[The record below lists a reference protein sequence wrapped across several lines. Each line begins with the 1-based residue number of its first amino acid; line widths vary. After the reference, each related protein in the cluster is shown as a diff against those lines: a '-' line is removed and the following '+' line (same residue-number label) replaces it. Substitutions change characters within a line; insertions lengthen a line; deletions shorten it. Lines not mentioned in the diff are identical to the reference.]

1 VERRNTILI
10 MEEAAA
16 SRTVLRELFSMQY
29 EIVEAETAQDALQIL
44 SENQHCIALILLS
57 ITLPEKQG
65 ITFLEKVGERG
76 YLEDIPIVATMT
88 SEELG
93 MEMKLLDMGVED
105 IILKPFLT
113 SLISKRINLILE
125 RYRYKAYLEKIASTQ
140 MLQLKKANEGLMDIL
155 YAVIEQRNMGVATHV
170 RHIRSLSKLLLNE
183 IASTYLEYGLTEEM
197 IDSMANACVLHDI
210 GKILIP
216 ETILTKKEGLT
227 EEEYELVKTHSLR
240 GMEFLSY
247 FGNTEE
253 KQFLKYA
260 MEVSQYHHERWDGK
274 GYPEGLAGDEIPL
287 CAQVA
292 GLMDCYDALITSR
305 PYKPAVSHKEAVRM
319 ILNGECGMFS
329 EKILHCFK
337 KVEHQLQD
345 YIQSSEPIFSM
356 DSQKNEKKESEAV
369 EEFHSVLPGVEQ
381 MKYLSSTRYLDS
393 IILELDI
400 TQDVYCKIYPPVT
413 EIPIFLERGA
423 LTGVMDVFFTIYV
436 HPEDVKKLNVAYQK
450 AMEEI
455 KTQTGEGESSTE
467 IRVLNIAG
475 SGYSWYQFSLLGL
488 RKYGG
493 NPGRVLLVLK
503 HIHDI
508 KMLQHNNSYLVNILS
523 EIREGLELLS
533 QEEEKPLLSQM
544 KKLASG
550 YTDTSEGQLQSLL
563 SDFNDT
569 VFEYDLVSGAIRY
582 SENFKSKFGSRT
594 PTTLYE
600 LYQWAVSTIHPED
613 FQMFEQQFMK
623 LIHGEKADALEFRY
637 KNNCGNYAWCQ
648 KRATVQYN
656 EKQKPLKVIG
666 ILMDISHYKNENAK
680 LLEKSE
686 RDPMTGLYNKIT
698 TQDLIEQCFQE
709 SSPSDTHAMVVFD
722 IDDFKS
728 INDTCG
734 HLSGD
739 HAIQKL
745 AEKIARYTRNQD
757 IVGRVGG
764 DEFMLLMKNMRDKR
778 DVVKKVKTFMRE
790 LNQVQVKS
798 PITVSMGIAIYPW
811 DGTNYEELFC
821 RADEALYASKRCG
834 KNQWK
839 FYSEIYGKLRKENNY
854 EN

>member
-1 VERRNTILI
+1 

-16 SRTVLRELFSMQY
+16 SRNVLRELFSMQY
-29 EIVEAETAQDALQIL
+29 EIMEAQTAQDALQIL

-57 ITLPEKQG
+57 VTLPEKQG
-65 ITFLEKVGERG
+65 FVFLEKVGEQG
-76 YLEDIPIVATMT
+76 YLEDIPIVATM
-88 SEELG
+88 SSKELG
-93 MEMKLLDMGVED
+93 IEMKLLDMGVED
-105 IILKPFLT
+105 IIPKPFIT
-113 SLISKRINLILE
+113 SLISRRINLILE

-155 YAVIEQRNMGVATHV
+155 YAVIEQRNMGTATHV
-170 RHIRSLSKLLLNE
+170 GHIRSLAKLLLNE

-197 IDSMANACVLHDI
+197 IDAMANACVLHDI

-216 ETILTKKEGLT
+216 ETILTKKDGLT

-319 ILNGECGMFS
+319 ILSGECGMFS

-345 YIQSSEPIFSM
+345 YIQSSDPIFSL
-356 DSQKNEKKESEAV
+356 DSQNEKKELEAV
-369 EEFHSVLPGVEQ
+369 KKFHSILPGVEQ
-381 MKYLSSTRYLDS
+381 MKYLSSTKYLDS
-393 IILELDI
+393 IILELDV

-413 EIPIFLERGA
+413 EIPIFFERGA
-423 LTGVMDVFFTIYV
+423 LTEVMDVFFTIYV
-436 HPEDVKKLNVAYQK
+436 HPEDIKKLNIVYQK

-455 KTQTGEGESSTE
+455 KTQTGEGESSIE
-467 IRVLNIAG
+467 IRVLNMA
-475 SGYSWYQFSLLGL
+475 SNGYSWYQFSLIGL
-488 RKYGG
+488 HKYGG
-493 NPGRVLLVLK
+493 NPSRALLVLK

-508 KMLQHNNSYLVNILS
+508 KMLQHNNSHLVNILS
-523 EIREGLELLS
+523 EIREGLETLS
-533 QEEEKPLLSQM
+533 QEGENPLLSQM
-544 KKLASG
+544 KELASG
-550 YTDTSEGQLQSLL
+550 HTNIPEGHLQTLL

-582 SENFKSKFGSRT
+582 SENFKNKFASGI

-600 LYQWAVSTIHPED
+600 LYQWAVDTIHPED

-623 LIHGEKADALEFRY
+623 LIHGEKVDALEFRY

-648 KRATVQYN
+648 KRAIVQYN
-656 EKQKPLKVIG
+656 ERQKPLKVIG
-666 ILMDISHYKNENAK
+666 ILMDITHYKNENAK

-698 TQDLIEQCFQE
+698 AQELIEKCFQK
-709 SSPSDTHAMVVFD
+709 SSLSDTHAMVVFD

-739 HAIQKL
+739 HAILEL

-764 DEFMLLMKNMRDKR
+764 DEFVLLMKNMRDKK

-790 LNQVQVKS
+790 LNEVQVKS
-798 PITVSMGIAIYPW
+798 PITVSMGIALFPW
-811 DGTNYEELFC
+811 DGTTYEELFC
-821 RADEALYASKRCG
+821 HADEALYASKRCG
-834 KNQWK
+834 KKQWK
-839 FYSEIYGKLRKENNY
+839 FYSEIYDKK
-854 EN
+854 